1 MTTHFSER
9 YAKAA
14 TAADAVTIIN
24 TLGRVERIFFTIDG
38 MASGRHYSAIHVD
51 YCTSNPLTIWVSA
64 KTAREFSKNYQVK
77 NYQVESI

>member
-9 YAKAA
+9 YAKATNA
-14 TAADAVTIIN
+14 STAFIMIN
-24 TLGRVERIFFTIDG
+24 KLGRVERIYFTIDG
-38 MASGRHYSAIHVD
+38 VANGRRYSAIHVD